1 MSSYFSP
8 RLFSFSSIT
17 GFLPCLV
24 RIGPCCFTF
33 CKQRGRVWFSQGF
46 VTNGPGIAPKTPAL
60 DHVGGG
66 QDWKELTWCL
76 PLVPSPSNCFVPLPE
91 LHAGS
96 SRRFLG
102 RPLPSPRG
110 IPAAFLPAGLCSP
123 LSSDPQEEKRRWAQK
138 PSPLREGGQQPRVSV
153 PSPRLIHL
161 LFQTLCLPLL
171 WVNPYL
177 ATPGVRKAGEGITAV
192 RSPPALACPTR
203 FWGKNRE
210 GWSRLCL
217 LIEHRALP
225 SQAASKESP
234 AAGFPHTAL
243 TFTAT
248 CNLAVFLEGPDASK
262 VLPSIST
269 DIVKMGA

>member
-1 MSSYFSP
+1 MVPVASHSASRGAGFGSLRASSPTDQELLPKRLLWTTLEGDRTGRSSAGASP
-8 RLFSFSSIT
+8 
-17 GFLPCLV
+17 
-24 RIGPCCFTF
+24 
-33 CKQRGRVWFSQGF
+33 
-46 VTNGPGIAPKTPAL
+46 
-60 DHVGGG
+60 
-66 QDWKELTWCL
+66 WCL

-161 LFQTLCLPLL
+161 LFQILCLPLL

-203 FWGKNRE
+203 FWGKNQE

-217 LIEHRALP
+217 LIERRALP